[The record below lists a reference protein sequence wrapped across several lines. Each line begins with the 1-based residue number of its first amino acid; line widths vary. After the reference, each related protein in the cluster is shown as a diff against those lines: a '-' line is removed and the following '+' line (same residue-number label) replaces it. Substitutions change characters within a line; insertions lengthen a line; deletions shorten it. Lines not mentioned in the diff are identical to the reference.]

1 MATEGATATRARP
14 IGARPLDRLTESDAE
29 ALGDEARDLAI
40 LARAGVPIARG
51 WVVALDADGVDVA
64 AFLAERAGEPLGKD
78 GSATTCVKLR
88 PWVRRTALAP
98 RARPRFPATEDILD
112 PSLLAERVP
121 VLLAEVRASRAG
133 PGVVRLRAIHC
144 DAGPSGAAT
153 SIDAADGDPAKVSV
167 WSSGARPYRFDRK
180 TMRTLEEGGG
190 DLPLRTLERI
200 ADLVDRAHLALGRP
214 VEIDWVLAAGRPVIA
229 RVRTVQRAWR
239 FTENSWRVVE
249 LLWHDEGPIAPLSV
263 DGLDKALREEED
275 AVDEPRVR
283 RLFARAY
290 RRVDPGRGRRGERRQ
305 SFAQAAAR
313 VARVVAD
320 VTTPISAAR
329 GFTRTLDDRLRS
341 FDRDDLARMDEADL
355 AKAVRERQHVVV
367 EAYELLD
374 RGRQATAAVL
384 GAIEAALGAVPRD
397 CVHGLATIRRT
408 RARRRIDERLQRAY
422 EDLGDLPTEVDPVP
436 AGQRR
441 FFADLRR
448 ELADKRPLGLD
459 LRPLAYGASDAALVE
474 GMRAVR
480 DGRAERAEREQ
491 RGAIR
496 RLMATARAR
505 PLGRGRAALA
515 RTLTLVIER
524 LAIAKGEV
532 AEGLADANLRL
543 REVALEVGRRLVER
557 GVLDEDDDALYLY
570 VSEIQDALSG
580 EPGAYTARVRL
591 RREEDA
597 RWRSFEPPTRLPP
610 RHRVDE

>member
-1 MATEGATATRARP
+1 MSTEGAASTRARP
-14 IGARPLDRLTESDAE
+14 IGARPLDRLGEGDAE
-29 ALGDEARDLAI
+29 SLGDEARDLAA
-40 LARAGVPIARG
+40 LVAAGVPVALG
-51 WVVALDADGVDVA
+51 WVISIDADPGDVA
-64 AFLAERAGEPLGKD
+64 AFLCEHARAHEGRGGGPP
-78 GSATTCVKLR
+78 CVKLR
-88 PWVRRTALAP
+88 AWVRRSARTD
-98 RARPRFPATEDILD
+98 RARPRFPTAEDVLE
-112 PSLLAERVP
+112 PSCLLERVPALLAE
-121 VLLAEVRASRAG
+121 ARASRAG
-133 PGVVRLRAIHC
+133 PGVVRLRAVFC
-144 DAGPSGAAT
+144 DPGPAGAAT

-167 WSSGARPYRFDRK
+167 WLPGARPYRFDRK
-180 TMRTLEEGGG
+180 TMRVLEEGAG
-190 DLPLRTLERI
+190 DLPSRTLERV
-200 ADLVDRAHLALGRP
+200 ADLADRAHLALGRP
-214 VEIDWVLAAGRPVIA
+214 VEIDWVLRDGRPAIA
-229 RVRTVQRAWR
+229 RVRPVQRAWR
-239 FTENSWRVVE
+239 FTDEAWRVVE

-263 DGLDKALREEED
+263 DGLDKALREED
-275 AVDEPRVR
+275 DRVDEPRVL

-290 RRVDPGRGRRGERRQ
+290 RRVEPGRGRRGERRQ
-305 SFAQAAAR
+305 SFGQAASR

-329 GFTRTLDDRLRS
+329 AFSRTLDDRLRS
-341 FDRDDLARMDEADL
+341 FDRDDLARMDEAEL
-355 AKAVRERQHVVV
+355 AKALRERQHVVV

-384 GAIEAALGAVPRD
+384 GAIEASLGAVPRD

-408 RARRRIDERLQRAY
+408 RARRRLDERLQRAL
-422 EDLGDLPTEVDPVP
+422 EELGDLPAEVDPVP

-448 ELADKRPLGLD
+448 ELAGKRPLGLD
-459 LRPLAYGASDAALVE
+459 VRSLAYGASDAALVE
-474 GMRAVR
+474 GMRNVR

-524 LAIAKGEV
+524 LAVAKGEV

-543 REVALEVGRRLVER
+543 REAALEVGRRLVER

-570 VSEIQDALSG
+570 VSEIQDALAG

-597 RWRSFEPPTRLPP
+597 RWRSFEPPTRLAP
-610 RHRVDE
+610 RRRPDE